1 MSFTPLRGAG
11 SSLEARDATRRSS
24 ETRSSSFSSSA
35 TSSSL
40 PSGTALLPKSL
51 SAPCHGW

>member
-1 MSFTPLRGAG
+1 MSFTPSRGAG
-11 SSLEARDATRRSS
+11 SSLEARDATRGSS
-24 ETRSSSFSSSA
+24 ETRSSSSSSSA